1 MSIDLNIA
9 NEALLKLGVNAISSP
24 DEESARAETIRNI
37 YNSCVDYLLSQ
48 YDFAFAQK
56 QASLAVVDT
65 DVVFGYNKAFK
76 LPNDF
81 IRFVEM
87 AENTRYKFMGNMILA
102 DSDTCKITYVY
113 KNYDPKTYSPL
124 FRELLTVR
132 LAYKLAPYIKDSR
145 AFTTEL
151 YQEEIDKIN
160 NSANRESM
168 QGDDEFLPEDNWI
181 KVRRV

>member
-1 MSIDLNIA
+1 MNLIFNTKQDFSNYLSMYPEEVKA
-9 NEALLKLGVNAISSP
+9 ELQKLL
-24 DEESARAETIRNI
+24 
-37 YNSCVDYLLSQ
+37 
-48 YDFAFAQK
+48 
-56 QASLAVVDT
+56 DT
-65 DVVFGYNKAFK
+65 
-76 LPNDF
+76 
-81 IRFVEM
+81 RFVWETT
-87 AENTRYKFMGNMILA
+87 AILA

-124 FRELLTVR
+124 FRELLTVW